1 MPFQKGRHK
10 TGGRTK
16 GTPNKSS
23 LLLALEDEQFN
34 LVNNILELVRNP
46 ELGDE
51 TKVEVLVK
59 LLEYVYPKKKTLD
72 VTTISDEE
80 LKQVLIEKLK
90 GDAK

>member
-1 MPFQKGRHK
+1 
-10 TGGRTK
+10 
-16 GTPNKSS
+16 
-23 LLLALEDEQFN
+23 

-90 GDAK
+90 SDAK